1 MVFIR
6 RPGSFVPSS
15 PKKQRSIRLRSGIL
29 LLNLHE
35 EVVALHPN
43 SQAYFN
49 LSKWQIVRE
58 YLIIYSMY
66 QLMSNFK
73 YTSLY
78 YTSIGSIS
86 NH

>member
-35 EVVALHPN
+35 EAVALHQN

-49 LSKWQIVRE
+49 LANGK
-58 YLIIYSMY
+58 
-66 QLMSNFK
+66 
-73 YTSLY
+73 
-78 YTSIGSIS
+78 
-86 NH
+86 